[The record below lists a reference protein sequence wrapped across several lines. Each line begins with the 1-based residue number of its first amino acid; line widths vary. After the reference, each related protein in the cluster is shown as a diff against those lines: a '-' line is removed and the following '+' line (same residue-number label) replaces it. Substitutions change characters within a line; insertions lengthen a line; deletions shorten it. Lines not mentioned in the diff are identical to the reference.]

1 VSTFDGFQGG
11 ERDIILISMVFRDSI
26 SFIKTIVLHRYC
38 LCILGD
44 KKTLEACGS
53 VWAEVVK
60 DSERRGFLSDVD
72 CCASLKQAVEKQ
84 INEMLWRIPVAV
96 S

>member
-1 VSTFDGFQGG
+1 
-11 ERDIILISMVFRDSI
+11 M
-26 SFIKTIVLHRYC
+26 HRYC

-60 DSERRGFLSDVD
+60 DSESRGFLSDVD

-84 INEMLWRIPVAV
+84 LKEEVQVIMWDYCLKRRPHIIIALVFV
-96 S
+96 FFFSLSSYFSMI